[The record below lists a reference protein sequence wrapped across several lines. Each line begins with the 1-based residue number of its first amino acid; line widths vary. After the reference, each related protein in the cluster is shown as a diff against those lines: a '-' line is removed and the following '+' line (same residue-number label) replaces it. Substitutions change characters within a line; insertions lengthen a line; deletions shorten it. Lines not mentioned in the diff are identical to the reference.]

1 MRRPAGGEPEPG
13 SDFKGLAGALM
24 ADLYFNG
31 TRMWEYWPEVKVTDA
46 SRLSVMPA
54 GYAVMSVDGFSF
66 GNVYSY
72 AAFWTS
78 EDAGDKGVLRYI
90 YEEKDIVYR
99 FEADKK
105 GLAASVRCV
114 RDAE

>member
-1 MRRPAGGEPEPG
+1 
-13 SDFKGLAGALM
+13 
-24 ADLYFNG
+24 
-31 TRMWEYWPEVKVTDA
+31 
-46 SRLSVMPA
+46 MPA
-54 GYAVMSVDGFSF
+54 GYAVMSVDGYNF

-78 EDAGDKGVLRYI
+78 GEAGDKGVLRYI